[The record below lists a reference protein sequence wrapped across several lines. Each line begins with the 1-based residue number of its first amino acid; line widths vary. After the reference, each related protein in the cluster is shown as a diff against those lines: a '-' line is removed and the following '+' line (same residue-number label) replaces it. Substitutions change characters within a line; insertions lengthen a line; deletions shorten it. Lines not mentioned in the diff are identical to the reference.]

1 MASKHT
7 KSFKDSMASDLIHD
21 FVCSPCHEDKLNTE
35 AKHFCRDCS
44 KYYCD
49 KCLTFHSKIHKQHT
63 VLGRKDV
70 DKWVGQGDSLI
81 SCDLH
86 PQEVIKLL
94 CEDHAEMCCLLC
106 VSLNHRMCK
115 SISLISDLAKGVYKM
130 ANFKQLPCR
139 VAKVT
144 TSLNQVREV
153 KKKNQGSLKTSG
165 KSMLTKI
172 TDLRKSLNQLLD
184 ELEKRTVKQM
194 DSVLSDL
201 DVTLQK
207 DIDSCTLI
215 HDQLKALMDTIQ
227 SQGKDDESSSYIGF
241 RKCEEKMAEANS
253 LLQEMYTKPELTATF
268 KPDTRVTQLLSD
280 MHSLGKL
287 QGNQETLTG
296 HQMSDMK
303 SSEQIRPLH
312 DISRVFTV
320 KNESTFNVKNKR
332 DTGKNNSCCIVGIT
346 ELPSGE
352 IILVDNSNDRVK
364 ILKRKYKVKAQYYVP
379 QKPQDICHV
388 TGNQV
393 AVAVDCVNPV
403 RHEVHF
409 LTVSAGSI
417 KMTRKFSVDHDCMS
431 IRHHG
436 DQLYV
441 GSETALYLY
450 TTDGKQVRKMYEVTS
465 GGQTV
470 AQFAINQ
477 DGKRI
482 YICEYTN
489 SKIITIDNNGSILAT
504 LEDPDI
510 VRPYGVQVS
519 EGGHVFVCSW
529 RSNTVVQVDQE
540 GKKKLATL
548 VRRRGEGIK
557 YPWAVWYSTHTG
569 RLIVGGLQDDILVM
583 ELQ

>member
-215 HDQLKALMDTIQ
+215 HDQ
-227 SQGKDDESSSYIGF
+227 
-241 RKCEEKMAEANS
+241 
-253 LLQEMYTKPELTATF
+253 
-268 KPDTRVTQLLSD
+268 
-280 MHSLGKL
+280 
-287 QGNQETLTG
+287 
-296 HQMSDMK
+296 
-303 SSEQIRPLH
+303 
-312 DISRVFTV
+312 
-320 KNESTFNVKNKR
+320 
-332 DTGKNNSCCIVGIT
+332 
-346 ELPSGE
+346 
-352 IILVDNSNDRVK
+352 
-364 ILKRKYKVKAQYYVP
+364 
-379 QKPQDICHV
+379 
-388 TGNQV
+388 
-393 AVAVDCVNPV
+393 
-403 RHEVHF
+403 
-409 LTVSAGSI
+409 
-417 KMTRKFSVDHDCMS
+417 
-431 IRHHG
+431 
-436 DQLYV
+436 
-441 GSETALYLY
+441 
-450 TTDGKQVRKMYEVTS
+450 
-465 GGQTV
+465 
-470 AQFAINQ
+470 
-477 DGKRI
+477 
-482 YICEYTN
+482 
-489 SKIITIDNNGSILAT
+489 
-504 LEDPDI
+504 
-510 VRPYGVQVS
+510 
-519 EGGHVFVCSW
+519 
-529 RSNTVVQVDQE
+529 
-540 GKKKLATL
+540 
-548 VRRRGEGIK
+548 
-557 YPWAVWYSTHTG
+557 
-569 RLIVGGLQDDILVM
+569 
-583 ELQ
+583 

>member
-1 MASKHT
+1 MVSKHT
-7 KSFKDSMASDLIHD
+7 KSLKDSMSMASDLIHD
-21 FVCSPCHEDKLNTE
+21 FVCSPCQEDKLNTE

-63 VLGRKDV
+63 VLGQKDV
-70 DKWVGQGDSLI
+70 DKWLGQGDALI

-86 PQEVIKLL
+86 PQEIIKLL
-94 CEDHAEMCCLLC
+94 CEDHAEMCCHLC
-106 VSLNHRMCK
+106 VSLNHRMCR

-130 ANFKQLPCR
+130 ANFKQLPCK

-241 RKCEEKMAEANS
+241 RKCEEKMAKANS
-253 LLQEMYTKPELTATF
+253 LLQEMSTKPELTATF

-287 QGNQETLTG
+287 QCNQETLTG

-312 DISRVFTV
+312 DISRVYTV
-320 KNESTFNVKNKR
+320 KNKSTFNVKIKQ
-332 DTGKNNSCCIVGIT
+332 DTDTCDILGIT

-352 IILVDNSNDRVK
+352 IILVDNRNNRLK
-364 ILKRKYKVKAQYYVP
+364 ILNREYKVIAQYDVP
-379 QKPQDICHV
+379 QKPLDICHV

-393 AVAVDCVNPV
+393 AVTVKCVNPV

-409 LTVSAGSI
+409 LTVTAGTI
-417 KMTRKFSVDHDCMS
+417 KMTRKFSVDHDCKS

-436 DQLYV
+436 NQLYV
-441 GSETALYLY
+441 GSYTALYLY
-450 TTDGKQVRKMYEVTS
+450 TTDGKQVKKMYEDTS
-465 GGQTV
+465 RWQTV

-482 YICEYTN
+482 YICNFYN
-489 SKIITIDNNGSILAT
+489 DKIITIDNNGSILAT
-504 LEDPDI
+504 LQDPDI
-510 VRPYGVQVS
+510 VGPYGVQVS
-519 EGGHVFVCSW
+519 EGGHVFVSSCIT
-529 RSNTVVQVDQE
+529 NTVVQVDQE
-540 GKKKLATL
+540 GRKKLATL
-548 VRRRGEGIK
+548 VRNGEGIN
-557 YPWAVWYSTHTG
+557 YPQAVWYSTHTG
-569 RLIVGGLQDDILVM
+569 RLIVGGIQKDILVM
-583 ELQ
+583 KLQ

>member
-7 KSFKDSMASDLIHD
+7 KSSKDSMSMASDLIHD

-35 AKHFCRDCS
+35 AKYFCGDCS
-44 KYYCD
+44 KYFCD
-49 KCLTFHSKIHKQHT
+49 KCLTLHSKLFKQHV

-70 DKWVGQGDSLI
+70 DKWVGQGDALI
-81 SCDLH
+81 SCDFH
-86 PQEVIKLL
+86 PGKVIELL
-94 CEDHAEMCCLLC
+94 CEDHAEMCCHLC
-106 VSLNHRMCK
+106 VSLNHRMCRT
-115 SISLISDLAKGVYKM
+115 ISLISDLAKDVYKM
-130 ANFKQLPCR
+130 ADFKQLPSK
-139 VAKVT
+139 VAKIT

-153 KKKNQGSLKTSG
+153 RKKNQGSLKTSG

-172 TDLRKSLNQLLD
+172 KDLRKSLNQLLD

-194 DSVLSDL
+194 DSVLADL

-215 HDQLKALMDTIQ
+215 HDQLNALMDTIQ
-227 SQGKDDESSSYIGF
+227 SQGKDDEPSSYIGF

-253 LLQEMYTKPELTATF
+253 LLQEMSTKPELTATF
-268 KPDTRVTQLLSD
+268 KPVTRVTQLLSD
-280 MHSLGKL
+280 IQTLGKI

-303 SSEQIRPLH
+303 SSEQIGPLH

-320 KNESTFNVKNKR
+320 KNKSTFNVNIKQ
-332 DTGKNNSCCIVGIT
+332 DTDTCSIKGIT

-352 IILVDNSNDRVK
+352 IILVDNRNNRLK
-364 ILKRKYKVKAQYYVP
+364 ILNREYKVIAQYDVP
-379 QKPQDICHV
+379 QKPMDICHV

-393 AVAVDCVNPV
+393 AVAVDCDDPV

-409 LTVSAGSI
+409 LTVTAGTI
-417 KMTRKFSVDHDCMS
+417 KMTRKFSFDHDCWS
-431 IRHHG
+431 IMHHG

-450 TTDGKQVRKMYEVTS
+450 TTDGKQVKKMYEDTS
-465 GGQTV
+465 GGWTV
-470 AQFAINQ
+470 ANFALNQ

-482 YICEYTN
+482 YICDYAN
-489 SKIITIDNNGSILAT
+489 NKIITIDINGSILAT
-504 LEDPDI
+504 LQNLYI
-510 VRPYGVQVS
+510 IRPNGVHVS
-519 EGGHVFVCSW
+519 EGGHVFVSALYP
-529 RSNTVVQVDQE
+529 NTVVQIDKE
-540 GKKKLATL
+540 GRKKLATL
-548 VRRRGEGIK
+548 VRRGEGIN
-557 YPWAVWYSTHTG
+557 YPRAVWYSTHTC
-569 RLIVGGLQDDILVM
+569 RLIVGGDQNDILVM

>member
-7 KSFKDSMASDLIHD
+7 KSFKDSMSMASDLIHD

-35 AKHFCRDCS
+35 AKYFCGDCS
-44 KYYCD
+44 KYFCD
-49 KCLTFHSKIHKQHT
+49 KCLTFHSKLFKQHV

-70 DKWVGQGDSLI
+70 DKWVGQGDALI
-81 SCDLH
+81 SCDFH
-86 PQEVIKLL
+86 PGKVIELL
-94 CEDHAEMCCLLC
+94 CEDHAEMCCHLC
-106 VSLNHRMCK
+106 VSLNHRMCRT
-115 SISLISDLAKGVYKM
+115 ISLISDLAKGVYKM
-130 ANFKQLPCR
+130 TDFKQLPSK
-139 VAKVT
+139 VAKIT

-153 KKKNQGSLKTSG
+153 RKKNQGSLKTSG

-172 TDLRKSLNQLLD
+172 KDLRKSLNQLLD

-194 DSVLSDL
+194 DSVLANL
-201 DVTLQK
+201 DDTLQK

-215 HDQLKALMDTIQ
+215 HDQLNALMDTIQ
-227 SQGKDDESSSYIGF
+227 SQGKEDESSSYIGF
-241 RKCEEKMAEANS
+241 RKSEEKMAEANS
-253 LLQEMYTKPELTATF
+253 LLQEMSTKPELTATF
-268 KPDTRVTQLLSD
+268 QPDTRVTQLLSD

-312 DISRVFTV
+312 DISRVYTV
-320 KNESTFNVKNKR
+320 KNKSNFYVKIKQ
-332 DTGKNNSCCIVGIT
+332 DTDTCNIYGIT

-352 IILVDNSNDRVK
+352 IILVDNRNNRLK
-364 ILKRKYKVKAQYYVP
+364 ILNREYKVIAQYDFP
-379 QKPQDICHV
+379 QQPVDICHV

-409 LTVSAGSI
+409 LTVKAGTI
-417 KMTRKFSVDHDCMS
+417 KMTRKFSVDHVCMS

-436 DQLYV
+436 NQLYV
-441 GSETALYLY
+441 GSYTALYLY
-450 TTDGKQVRKMYEVTS
+450 TTDGKLVKKMYEDTS
-465 GGQTV
+465 EGWTV

-482 YICEYTN
+482 YICDTTN
-489 SKIITIDNNGSILAT
+489 NKIITIDNNGRILAT
-504 LEDPDI
+504 LQDPDI
-510 VRPYGVQVS
+510 VRPYGVHVS
-519 EGGHVFVCSW
+519 EGGHVFVSSW
-529 RSNTVVQVDQE
+529 FSNTVVQIDQE
-540 GKKKLATL
+540 GRKKLATL
-548 VRRRGEGIK
+548 VRMREGINH
-557 YPWAVWYSTHTG
+557 PQAVWYSTHTG
-569 RLIVGGLQDDILVM
+569 RLIVGGEENDILVM